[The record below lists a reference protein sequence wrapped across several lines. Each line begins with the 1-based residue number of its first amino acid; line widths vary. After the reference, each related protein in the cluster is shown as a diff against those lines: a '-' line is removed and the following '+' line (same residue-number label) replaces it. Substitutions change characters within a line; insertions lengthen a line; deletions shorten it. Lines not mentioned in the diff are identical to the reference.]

1 MHLQCRFSDWTF
13 VLELRLE
20 DRIGDAGRHAPL
32 SSIGLGLTESS
43 ADASL

>member
-1 MHLQCRFSDWTF
+1 M
-13 VLELRLE
+13 ELRLE
-20 DRIGDAGRHAPL
+20 DRIGAIGDAGCHAPL